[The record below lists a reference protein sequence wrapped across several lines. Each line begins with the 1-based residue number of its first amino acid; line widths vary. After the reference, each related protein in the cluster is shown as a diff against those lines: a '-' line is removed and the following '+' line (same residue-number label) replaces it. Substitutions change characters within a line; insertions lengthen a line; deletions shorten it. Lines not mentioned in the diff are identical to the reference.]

1 MTTISQQETHRLLK
15 LTSAASVAT
24 AFILMGAKV
33 VAWGLSGSVGLLASL
48 VDSLM
53 DAAASIVNL
62 VAIRYAL
69 QPADDEHRFGH
80 GKAES
85 LAGLGQATFIA
96 GSAVFLFLHAVD
108 RFINPRDLKAPEIA
122 VAVMVFSIFA
132 TSLLLI
138 LQRYTVKKTQSVAIK
153 ADSLHYA
160 ADLLTNVAIVLAI
173 FLSVVGWP
181 GFDALAGL
189 IISLYIFYSAFQVG
203 HEAVQHL
210 LDRELPDDEK
220 AEIEKIAT
228 EDALVLGI
236 HELRTRQSGP
246 TKMIQMHLELDG
258 NMKLKDA
265 HTVAA
270 AVENKLFRRFPG
282 ADVIIHQDPYGLK
295 EQHTLPGEIPDDL
308 QPEQFANLSPEA
320 SQKKNGPTDQE

>member
-1 MTTISQQETHRLLK
+1 MTRISQQETHRLLK
-15 LTSAASVAT
+15 LTSAASVLT
-24 AFILMGAKV
+24 AMILIMAKL
-33 VAWGLSGSVGLLASL
+33 VAWGMSGSVGLLASL
-48 VDSLM
+48 VDSFM

-132 TSLLLI
+132 TSLLLL

-160 ADLLTNVAIVLAI
+160 ADLLTNVAIVVAVL
-173 FLSVVGWP
+173 LSIVGWP
-181 GFDALAGL
+181 GFDPLAGL
-189 IISLYIFYSAFQVG
+189 ALSLFIFYSAFQVG
-203 HEAVQHL
+203 YEAIQHL
-210 LDRELPDDEK
+210 LDRELPDEEK
-220 AEIEKIAT
+220 EEICRIAT
-228 EDALVLGI
+228 EDPLVLGI

-246 TKMIQMHLELDG
+246 IKMMQMHLELDG
-258 NMKLKDA
+258 DMKLKDA
-265 HTVAA
+265 HAISDD
-270 AVENKLFRRFPG
+270 VEKKLARRFAG
-282 ADVIIHQDPYGLK
+282 ADIIIHQDPYGLK
-295 EQHTLPGEIPDDL
+295 ERHVQPGEL
-308 QPEQFANLSPEA
+308 LPEEPLIDKPSVDKP
-320 SQKKNGPTDQE
+320 

>member
-1 MTTISQQETHRLLK
+1 MTQISQEETHRLLK
-15 LTSAASVAT
+15 ITSAASVLT
-24 AFILMGAKV
+24 AVVLIIAKL
-33 VAWGLSGSVGLLASL
+33 VAWGMSGSVGLLASL

-69 QPADDEHRFGH
+69 QPADNEHRFGH

-96 GSAVFLFLHAVD
+96 GSAVFLFLHAID

-122 VAVMVFSIFA
+122 VAVMVFSIVA

-138 LQRYTVKKTQSVAIK
+138 LQRYTVKKTHSVAIK

-160 ADLLTNVAIVLAI
+160 ADLLTNVAIVVAI
-173 FLSVVGWP
+173 LLSIVGWP
-181 GFDALAGL
+181 GFDPLAGL
-189 IISLYIFYSAFQVG
+189 AISLFIFYSAFQVG

-210 LDRELPDDEK
+210 LDRELPDEEKDE
-220 AEIEKIAT
+220 IVSIAT
-228 EDALVLGI
+228 EDPLVLGI

-246 TKMIQMHLELDG
+246 IKMIQMHLELDG
-258 NMKLKDA
+258 DMKLKKA
-265 HTVAA
+265 HEIAD
-270 AVENKLFRRFPG
+270 AVEKKLSRRFPG
-282 ADVIIHQDPYGLK
+282 ADVIIHQDPFGLK
-295 EQHTLPGEIPDDL
+295 ELHVQPGEFLVDKPSVD
-308 QPEQFANLSPEA
+308 QP
-320 SQKKNGPTDQE
+320 